1 MSPAVSPSLLRWQ
14 LLACLLT
21 VGWLSCWCPTLLS
34 SEIRKYESKRLT
46 LYSDVTPAKIRSLPE
61 ILDQAFE
68 VWEAYFGKHPDDKSG
83 RPFRMTG
90 CVMVE
95 AENFE
100 KAGLEPPAIKTFL
113 EGVHPGKHEGRRFWM
128 RDTETD
134 YYREHLLIHEATH
147 CFMTTRGGPSLP
159 VWYLEGTAELF
170 ATHQR
175 DPQQKRMRFAVMPA
189 DVRKFPGWGRLVLLR
204 RDFRRGRLPR
214 FDQLEGLWK
223 TEHKRTETYA
233 WTWAFV
239 KFLHSHPSYQKRFRG
254 LGRHLSDGR
263 FDAEF
268 ERAFRPQW
276 PALQFEWQLLARDL
290 VAGTDF
296 RRAAI
301 RFHRA
306 EPLPDEGRSSVVSA
320 DRGWQS
326 TGVRLQAGQAYQL
339 KATGR
344 FTLADKPRP
353 WISEPDGISIR
364 YHAGLPLGRLVCVL
378 QPETTSIPGLPRVVS
393 IGSRAMIKPKVSGT
407 LYLRLNDFL
416 SELGDNTGAVTVK
429 IQPVAP

>member
-1 MSPAVSPSLLRWQ
+1 MPLVHFPPPRWQ
-14 LLACLLT
+14 LLACLVTAGL
-21 VGWLSCWCPTLLS
+21 LSCCGRAGVS
-34 SEIRKYESKRLT
+34 AEIRKYESKRLV
-46 LYSDVTPAKIRSLPE
+46 LYSDVEPARARSLPG

-68 VWEAYFGKHPDDKSG
+68 VWEAYYGKHPDDKPG
-83 RPFRMTG
+83 RQFRITG

-95 AENFE
+95 PEGFE
-100 KAGLEPPAIKTFL
+100 EAGLLPPEIKKFL
-113 EGVHPGKHEGRRFWM
+113 EGIHPGKHEGRRFWM
-128 RDTETD
+128 RNPETD
-134 YYREHLLIHEATH
+134 YYREHLMVHEATH
-147 CFMTTRGGPSLP
+147 CFMTSRGGPPLP

-175 DPQQKRMRFAVMPA
+175 DPQRKKMRFAVMPG
-189 DVRKFPGWGRLVLLR
+189 DSREFPGWGRLMLVR

-214 FDQLEGLWK
+214 FDQLENLWK

-239 KFLHSHPSYQKRFRG
+239 KFLDAHPSYQERFRK

-263 FDAEF
+263 FNAEF

-276 PALQFEWQLLARDL
+276 QALQFEWQLLARDL

-296 RRAAI
+296 KRVAI
-301 RFHRA
+301 RFHRSQ
-306 EPLPDEGRSSVVSA
+306 PLPADGRSSVVAA

-326 TGVRLQAGQAYQL
+326 TGVRLRAGQAYQL
-339 KATGR
+339 TATGR

-353 WISEPDGISIR
+353 WVSEPDGVSIR

-378 QPETTSIPGLPRVVS
+378 QPEDASITGLPRVVS
-393 IGSRAMIKPKVSGT
+393 VGSRSRIKPKVAGT
-407 LYLRLNDFL
+407 LYLRLNDYL
-416 SELGDNTGAVTVK
+416 SELADNTGAVTVK
-429 IQPVAP
+429 IQPVAR